1 MVMKVAGLQDGCH
14 WWLSSRRFMQFPQ
27 ETETIFPLCIESGL
41 SYVEQKWYSGTFEA
55 SSKEAWYL
63 LPKSPET
70 LWEYGDAVSEVQL

>member
-1 MVMKVAGLQDGCH
+1 
-14 WWLSSRRFMQFPQ
+14 MQFPQ